1 MADPYTNPLTQQY
14 QSYQAPIKTK
24 AQLQQSGAG
33 LANIL
38 GATGN
43 TLQLQGM
50 GNLYEMLANQGRMDP
65 RILARQQA
73 INARSTQ
80 QQQDAA
86 RADAARRGLGGGGV
100 NQAIQAAIGSAGANR
115 AADFNYRDIA
125 DSYARN
131 QQNLGILNQNVTNPT
146 MDLLAMARGQ
156 YNADRARKDSQI
168 GGYAQLLGT
177 IAAAFACKVAKEK
190 FGDNTPE
197 FHAARSYVL
206 KRLPAD
212 QTVQYM
218 VHGDELVQ
226 AYREKPDVKA
236 RLDRVFDEFA
246 RRGAEMED

>member
-1 MADPYTNPLTQQY
+1 MADALRTYWQTPSTGSYRQENQQAGY
-14 QSYQAPIKTK
+14 NAAHSLRAASP
-24 AQLQQSGAG
+24 QL
-33 LANIL
+33 L
-38 GATGN
+38 G
-43 TLQLQGM
+43 QGYS
-50 GNLYEMLANQGRMDP
+50 NLYKMLQTQGRMDP

-73 INARSTQ
+73 LNARSTQ

-86 RADAARRGLGGGGV
+86 RADAARRGLGGGGL

-125 DSYARN
+125 DSYQRN
-131 QQNLGILNQNVTNPT
+131 QQNLGLLDQLVMRPSIDYAALGSNQYSSDKNRQTQQNAAA
-146 MDLLAMARGQ
+146 MQALAG
-156 YNADRARKDSQI
+156 
-168 GGYAQLLGT
+168 
-177 IAAAFACKVAKEK
+177 IAAAFACRVAKEK

-218 VHGDELVQ
+218 IHGDELVQ
-226 AYREKPDVKA
+226 AYRENPEAKA

-246 RRGAEMED
+246 RRGAGMEE